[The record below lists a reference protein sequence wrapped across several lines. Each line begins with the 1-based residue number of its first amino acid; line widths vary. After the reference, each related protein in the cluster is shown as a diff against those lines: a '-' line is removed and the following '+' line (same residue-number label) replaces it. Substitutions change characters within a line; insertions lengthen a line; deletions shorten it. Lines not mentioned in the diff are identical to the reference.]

1 MEKVDL
7 QQSSHE
13 DLFIPKR
20 HQLQGCTNPIH
31 QAHGVPNEYYIRP
44 ECFEME
50 GDHLFNK
57 GWFAVGFVKDLPQPG
72 SALPVNYF
80 NNPLLIVRSKQDE
93 KIRVFQNV
101 CRHRGM
107 ILIEEPTVLKG
118 AIRCPYHSW
127 CYKQTGEV
135 VATPHIGGP
144 GYNYHSGID
153 KSELSL
159 LEVRSHIWRD
169 VIFVNPDGT
178 APPFEDVHKP
188 LLDRW
193 SVFEQPMY
201 SDMSDSSF
209 KLEVNGNWKLAV
221 ENYLESYHLPW
232 VHPGLNSYSKLED
245 HENIVEYGHYAGQIS
260 NKYIPRYT
268 TGKQFTNFKNL
279 GPEWDTKG
287 EYVVLFPNLIL
298 GVQKDHVFNLIIEP
312 LAPNRIREHIEI
324 YYSGPTLL
332 ADEYKET
339 RQENAKLWKT
349 VFEEDIF
356 VVEGMQKGRYAKGF
370 DGGRFSPVM
379 DEPTHVFHDWYARK
393 ILNSF

>member
-1 MEKVDL
+1 MREVQVDQQDTDQVYFQKL
-7 QQSSHE
+7 QKLEQC
-13 DLFIPKR
+13 IK
-20 HQLQGCTNPIH
+20 PIYE
-31 QAHGVPNEYYIRP
+31 AKGIPNEYYTKTEYFDLEREI
-44 ECFEME
+44 
-50 GDHLFNK
+50 LFNK

-72 SALPVNYF
+72 SVKPVNYF
-80 NNPLLIVRSKQDE
+80 KNPLLLIRSIQDK

-107 ILIEEPTVLKG
+107 TLIEEPTVLKG

-144 GYNYHSGID
+144 GYNYHSDIN

-159 LEVRSHIWRD
+159 IEVRSHVWRD
-169 VIFVNPDGT
+169 VIFVNPDGR
-178 APPFEDVHKP
+178 AKPFEEVHKP
-188 LLDRW
+188 LLERW
-193 SVFEQPMY
+193 SSFDQPMH

-209 KLEVNGNWKLAV
+209 ELEVKTNWKLAV

-232 VHPGLNSYSKLED
+232 IHPGLNSYSKLED
-245 HENIVEYGHYAGQIS
+245 HENIVKYGHYSGQIS
-260 NKYIPRYT
+260 NKYIPRYS
-268 TGKQFTNFKNL
+268 TGKQFQNFKNL
-279 GPEWDTKG
+279 SSEWNSKG
-287 EYVVLFPNLIL
+287 EYIVLFPNLIL

-312 LAPNRIREHIEI
+312 IGCDQIKEHVEI
-324 YYSGPTLL
+324 YYSDSSMLS
-332 ADEYKET
+332 DEYQQT
-339 RQENAKLWKT
+339 RLENTKLWRT

-356 VVEGMQKGRYAKGF
+356 VVEGMQQGRYAKGF

-393 ILNSF
+393 MLKV

>member
-169 VIFVNPDGT
+169 VIFVNPDGM
-178 APPFEDVHKP
+178 APPFEEVHQP

>member
-178 APPFEDVHKP
+178 APPFEEVHRP

>member
-1 MEKVDL
+1 MEKVGL

-20 HQLQGCTNPIH
+20 HQLEGCTNPIH

-50 GDHLFNK
+50 GEHLFNK

-80 NNPLLIVRSKQDE
+80 NNPLLIVKSKQDE

-178 APPFEDVHKP
+178 APPFEDVHQP

>member
-7 QQSSHE
+7 QRPSHE

-31 QAHGVPNEYYIRP
+31 QAHGVPNEYYIRS

-50 GDHLFNK
+50 GEHLFNK

-72 SALPVNYF
+72 SALPVSYF
-80 NNPLLIVRSKQDE
+80 NNPLLIVKSKQDE

-107 ILIEEPTVLKG
+107 ILIEKPTVLKG

-144 GYNYHSGID
+144 GYNYHSEID
-153 KSELSL
+153 KKELSL

-169 VIFVNPDGT
+169 VIFVNPNGM
-178 APPFEDVHKP
+178 APPFEEVHQP

-193 SVFEQPMY
+193 SAFDQPIY

-232 VHPGLNSYSKLED
+232 VHPDLNSYSKLED
-245 HENIVEYGHYAGQIS
+245 HENIVKYGHYAGQIS
-260 NKYIPRYT
+260 YKYIPQYK

-287 EYVVLFPNLIL
+287 EYIVLFPNLIL
-298 GVQKDHVFNLIIEP
+298 GVQKDHIFNLIIEP
-312 LAPNRIREHIEI
+312 LAPNKIREHIEI
-324 YYSGPTLL
+324 YYSDPFLI

-379 DEPTHVFHDWYARK
+379 DAPTHVFHDWYARK
-393 ILNSF
+393 ILNDF